1 MTKRNKMETRR
12 TIHNATLFAVA
23 LVLAS
28 CGAKKTVMTGG
39 SAQTQA
45 AMKKSDAVSPSLH
58 FVQQVSDQRLYQKN
72 IVGDMSF
79 SIKAGSINQTLPG
92 QLRMRKDEVI
102 RLQVM
107 IPLIQTEVGRVEFTP
122 DYVLVIDRLH
132 KEYIKAE
139 YSQLGFLKDNGL
151 DFYSLQSLFWNE
163 LLLPGTQKV
172 GEGDLDKFTAEIDA
186 LGDEVPVTL
195 KSGKLNFKWNARR
208 ADHHI
213 LSALVTYLGSAH
225 GTSSLAWKYGDFK
238 AYGFVNRLN
247 GEHHV
252 ALVKG
257 EIADGRDVLCRVH
270 SECLTGD
277 VFGSQRCDCGQQ
289 LEAAMRQIDEEG
301 RGILLYMRQE
311 GRGIGLINK
320 LKAYELQEQGM
331 DTLEANLALGFAG
344 DEREYYI
351 GAQILRELGVH
362 SLRLLTNNPDKVY
375 QLSEFGMEI
384 SERCADPA

>member
-1 MTKRNKMETRR
+1 
-12 TIHNATLFAVA
+12 
-23 LVLAS
+23 
-28 CGAKKTVMTGG
+28 
-39 SAQTQA
+39 
-45 AMKKSDAVSPSLH
+45 
-58 FVQQVSDQRLYQKN
+58 
-72 IVGDMSF
+72 
-79 SIKAGSINQTLPG
+79 
-92 QLRMRKDEVI
+92 MRKDEVI

-195 KSGKLNFKWNARR
+195 TSGKLNFKWNARR

-238 AYGFVNRLN
+238 AVGAKMFPASQSFTFTTNAGGKTQQATVSLRMNSVRTDSDWQ
-247 GEHHV
+247 
-252 ALVKG
+252 ALTTPSAKYKKV
-257 EIADGRDVLCRVH
+257 EAN
-270 SECLTGD
+270 D
-277 VFGSQRCDCGQQ
+277 VFDK
-289 LEAAMRQIDEEG
+289 LLNMR
-301 RGILLYMRQE
+301 
-311 GRGIGLINK
+311 
-320 LKAYELQEQGM
+320 
-331 DTLEANLALGFAG
+331 
-344 DEREYYI
+344 
-351 GAQILRELGVH
+351 
-362 SLRLLTNNPDKVY
+362 
-375 QLSEFGMEI
+375 
-384 SERCADPA
+384 